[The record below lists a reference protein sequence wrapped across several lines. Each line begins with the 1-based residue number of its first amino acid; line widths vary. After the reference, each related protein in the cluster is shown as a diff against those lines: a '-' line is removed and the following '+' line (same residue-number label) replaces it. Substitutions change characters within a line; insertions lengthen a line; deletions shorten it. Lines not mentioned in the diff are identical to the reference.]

1 MNYIFLCLVFL
12 ELMSGPVLLNL
23 RVINH
28 MWLFKFKV

>member
-1 MNYIFLCLVFL
+1 MNYNSFCLVLL

-23 RVINH
+23 IVINH